1 MVVSMVLRVLGFLAG
16 LVVAGPDGG
25 ARSYCPDGAA
35 AEGAEARVVAAECMA
50 AASDWTTAAGLYERV
65 VGEEAPG
72 PLVER
77 SLVALVAGYRSTAQ
91 FERAALAA
99 ELLVA
104 RYPRNVESPELLVE
118 AAWWRVGLGQ
128 RAQADADFE
137 LFETLF
143 GRKDPMRAAEV
154 FWARLATLT
163 NEAETQAHL
172 GEYLRRYG
180 KVGGADRRIV
190 AEVRLGQ
197 IEWRLSCDK
206 RLTAD
211 LCMDIERYYVTPD
224 CVYIRPQRAS
234 LLVEKPRPRTP
245 RYCGGDY
252 PEFRF
257 FPRDSRLADAAQ
269 RRFAAVL
276 RVAGGVAAPADQPE
290 RGAALAEALGFAR
303 LYRADRRLV
312 EEVVKGELPLGLEF
326 MADDSPR
333 QQRRRAESLRRYG
346 EHVVRTQRAVQTV
359 AQEYAELARGGPAWE
374 FMAAWRV
381 AVLHES
387 VGRSIERV
395 EIPAALDGR
404 FAEQQAYCAEFEPAT
419 APSFAAADAE
429 YRRCAALPLAGD
441 RFAVQMLCEAA
452 MRVRDSLHYP
462 PRNEFV
468 GEPVN
473 SASRPESLGLQPFAR
488 WSAE

>member
-1 MVVSMVLRVLGFLAG
+1 MLLRVLGVVGAM
-16 LVVAGPDGG
+16 VVAGPDGG

-50 AASDWTTAAGLYERV
+50 AASDWTTAAGLYERIIK
-65 VGEEAPG
+65 EEPAG

-77 SLVALVAGYRSTAQ
+77 SLAALVAGYRSTAQ
-91 FERAALAA
+91 FEQAAQAA

-104 RYPRNVESPELLVE
+104 RYPRNVEAPELLIE

-137 LFETLF
+137 LFEVRF
-143 GRKDPMRAAEV
+143 GRMDPVRAAEV
-154 FWARLATLT
+154 FWARLPTLT
-163 NEAETQAHL
+163 SEVDRQAHL

-190 AEVRLGQ
+190 AEVKLGQ
-197 IEWRLSCDK
+197 IEWRQSCDK
-206 RLTAD
+206 GLLAD
-211 LCMDIERYYVTPD
+211 LCMDIDRYYVTPD
-224 CVYIRPQRAS
+224 CVYVRPKRES
-234 LLVEKPRPRTP
+234 LMAEEPRPRTP
-245 RYCGGDY
+245 IYCGGDY
-252 PEFRF
+252 PDLKF
-257 FPRDSRLADAAQ
+257 FPRNPRLAEAAQ

-276 RVAGGVAAPADQPE
+276 RAGGRVAAPADQPE
-290 RGAALAEALGFAR
+290 RIAALAEALGFAR

-312 EEVVKGELPLGLEF
+312 EVVESGALPTGLEF
-326 MADDSPR
+326 TANASPQ

-346 EHVVRTQRAVQTV
+346 LHVAATRRDAQAV

-374 FMAAWRV
+374 FMGAWRV

-387 VGRSIERV
+387 VGRSLERV
-395 EIPAALDGR
+395 EIPAALDGK
-404 FAEQQAYCAEFEPAT
+404 FAEQRAYCAEFEPAT

-429 YRRCAALPLAGD
+429 YRRCTALPLAGD
-441 RFAVQMLCEAA
+441 RFAVQPLCEAA
-452 MRVRDSLHYP
+452 MRVRDSVHYP
-462 PRNEFV
+462 PPIEFA

-473 SASRPESLGLQPFAR
+473 SASRPESLGLQPFAL
-488 WSAE
+488 WSEE

>member
-1 MVVSMVLRVLGFLAG
+1 MVLRVLGVVAA
-16 LVVAGPDGG
+16 LVGAGPDGG

-35 AEGAEARVVAAECMA
+35 AEGAEARGVAAECMA
-50 AASDWTTAAGLYERV
+50 AASDWTTAARLYERV
-65 VGEEAPG
+65 VAEEPTG

-91 FERAALAA
+91 FEQAAQAA
-99 ELLVA
+99 EELVT
-104 RYPRNVESPELLVE
+104 RYPRSVESPELLIE

-137 LFETLF
+137 RYAALF
-143 GRKDPMRAAEV
+143 GRSDPARAAEV
-154 FWARLATLT
+154 FWARLEIFKE
-163 NEAETQAHL
+163 NDAETQAHL

-197 IEWRLSCDK
+197 IEWRQSCEK
-206 RLTAD
+206 GLLAD
-211 LCMDIERYYVTPD
+211 LCMDIDRYYVTPD
-224 CVYIRPQRAS
+224 CVYYRPKRAS
-234 LLVEKPRPRTP
+234 FLVEKPRPRTP

-252 PEFRF
+252 PRFTF
-257 FPRDSRLADAAQ
+257 FPRIPRLAEAAQ

-276 RVAGGVAAPADQPE
+276 RVEGAVAAPADQPE
-290 RGAALAEALGFAR
+290 RGAALAEALGLAR
-303 LYRADRRLV
+303 MYRADRRLV
-312 EEVVKGELPLGLEF
+312 EVVERGEPPAGLEF
-326 MADDSPR
+326 MADVSPQ
-333 QQRRRAESLRRYG
+333 QQRRRAESMRRYG
-346 EHVVRTQRAVQTV
+346 AHVAATRRDAQAV

-374 FMAAWRV
+374 FMASWRV

-387 VGRSIERV
+387 VGRSLERV

-404 FAEQQAYCAEFEPAT
+404 YYEQRTYCAEFEPAT
-419 APSFAAADAE
+419 APSFAAADTE
-429 YRRCAALPLAGD
+429 YQRCTALSLAGD
-441 RFAVQMLCEAA
+441 RFAVQPLCEAA
-452 MRVRDSLHYP
+452 MQLRDPVHYP
-462 PRNEFV
+462 PPIEFA

-488 WSAE
+488 WSED